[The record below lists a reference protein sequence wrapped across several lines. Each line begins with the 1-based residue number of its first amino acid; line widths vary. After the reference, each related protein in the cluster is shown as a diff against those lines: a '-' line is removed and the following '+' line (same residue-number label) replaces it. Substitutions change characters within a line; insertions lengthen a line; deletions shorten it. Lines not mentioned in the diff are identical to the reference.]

1 MTAPGANPPR
11 RAGGGTT
18 SRAGKKR
25 GVKVSDISAIIAGA
39 KRPER
44 TIELCLRADLVAE
57 LEDAQ
62 RQLVAERDRER
73 SSLSDGGQ
81 AEELRAKVDRIKA
94 EAADHT
100 VVFRFRAMNH
110 YEIQALIRDLPPRD
124 GVPSD
129 KSLGFNSDALT
140 WHLFRRCCYEPE
152 LSDDD
157 TAALIGPVDEV
168 GNGVLS
174 PSQWKRLD
182 ETLDSLHFAA
192 RDIPF

>member
-1 MTAPGANPPR
+1 MTAPGATPPR
-11 RAGGGTT
+11 RAGGGPT

-25 GVKVSDISAIIAGA
+25 GVKVSDVSAIIAGA

-81 AEELRAKVDRIKA
+81 AEELRAKVDRIK
-94 EAADHT
+94 
-100 VVFRFRAMNH
+100 
-110 YEIQALIRDLPPRD
+110 ALIRDLPPRD

-182 ETLDSLHFAA
+182 ETLDSLHFAS